1 MYKKIICA
9 FIFIFAI
16 LMSYPLFIKSASAT
30 QADIEPESN
39 IERTYDVKSNY
50 YSQVDDKTK
59 IDLPDASVLNGYTL
73 VSHADGLTL
82 YVDTRGNKLNIAVK
96 MDNGYIFYSDPKYYG
111 YNISAYL
118 TTNGLSEISS
128 TLLVNGQY
136 SSSIEKNQKPIVTYD
151 FDSVVNGF
159 KARIDFDKL
168 GIIINIYVSIENG
181 KLKVSVP
188 DNEIEEN
195 GYLKITKSIK
205 LGPDGRPAR
214 DENNNTII
222 EEKETLYNFALSAIS
237 LFQYFGCVGYD
248 TGFENRINGYDF
260 IPDGSGALSRF
271 QYDRTYTTRLQK
283 RIYGDDMGIKTYTS
297 SVAHLSDDIRISLPI
312 YGVVHGYNQYA
323 FLNTI
328 TSSAGSAELVHEPFG
343 YSSRTIQTTYFKFYT
358 REQYSIA
365 LSTSEQGSTT
375 TLPLNRYGDDIKFE
389 YSFIEGDSANYSGLA
404 SLYRSD
410 YLNLTG
416 SVEEDYTPLG
426 LNVLA
431 QDYKK
436 GLFGKKFIKMTTYK
450 ELSQIIQIL
459 EKEGVDNFS
468 INYTG
473 WNKGGYYNNNNY
485 KPKRSLN
492 LGTTRSLK
500 MTIGYMHYKGYNV
513 ESNIDLLTSY
523 TDTKKGVV
531 KKTNLDIFSK
541 YSDSSLFDNAY
552 LLSPVGVSNNILKY
566 NKQYEKYKF
575 DSINLGYYS
584 LNNFQYRY
592 KGTNYS
598 REVAIYQAVEEL
610 KKISESYQISLTG
623 ANSYTFDYLTRFYN
637 MESNATSYT
646 YLTDSV
652 PFISLILSG
661 YTELFS
667 KEINFLS
674 DYDQLALRLVEYN
687 IYPYFVITNEDSSK
701 LRYTNSEFLYTT
713 MFSLWK
719 DDIVEFYSFIS
730 KALNNTIGANMVNHE
745 TIKDGVT
752 RVTYSNGVKIY
763 INFNKTNV
771 SVDGLNISSLSY
783 EVVR

>member
-1 MYKKIICA
+1 MYKKIICTLLLV
-9 FIFIFAI
+9 FAI
-16 LMSYPLFIKSASAT
+16 LMSISLFSVKTNAEKV
-30 QADIEPESN
+30 DIEPESD
-39 IERTYDVKSNY
+39 IERTYDVLSNY
-50 YSQVDDKTK
+50 YSQVDDKTQVS
-59 IDLPDASVLNGYTL
+59 LPDLSVINGYKE
-73 VSHADGLTL
+73 VASADGLTL
-82 YVDTRGNKLNIAVK
+82 YLDTRGNKFNIAVK

-111 YNISAYL
+111 FNISAFL

-136 SSSIEKNQKPIVTYD
+136 STSVDKNQKPIITYD
-151 FDSVVNGF
+151 FESVQNGF
-159 KARIDFDKL
+159 KANINFDKL
-168 GIIINIYVSIENG
+168 GIIINVYVSIENG
-181 KLKVSVP
+181 KIKVNVP

-195 GYLKITKSIK
+195 GYKQVTKSVK
-205 LGPDGRPAR
+205 LGPDGRPVR
-214 DENNNTII
+214 DEDGKPVI
-222 EEKETLYNFALSAIS
+222 EERKTIYNFALSAIS

-248 TGFENRINGYDF
+248 TDYENKINGYNF

-271 QYDRTYTTRLQK
+271 QYDRSYSTRLQK

-297 SVAHLSDDIRISLPI
+297 SVAHLSDEIRISLPI

-328 TSSAGSAELVHEPFG
+328 TSGAGAAEVILEPFG
-343 YSSRTIQTTYFKFYT
+343 YSSRTLQTTYFKFYT

-375 TLPLNRYGDDIKFE
+375 TLPVKRYGDDITFE
-389 YSFIEGDSANYSGLA
+389 YSFLNGNDANYSGIA
-404 SLYRSD
+404 SLYRKD
-410 YLNLTG
+410 YLNLVN
-416 SVEEDYTPLG
+416 SVDEEYVPLG

-436 GLFGKKFIKMTTYK
+436 GLFGKRFIKMTTYK
-450 ELSQIIQIL
+450 ELSQIVKLL

-473 WNKGGYYNNNNY
+473 WNKGGYYNNNSY

-492 LGTTRSLK
+492 LGTTRTLK
-500 MTIGYMHYKGYNV
+500 MVIGYIKAGGYNI
-513 ESNIDLLTSY
+513 EPSIDLLTAYSE
-523 TDTKKGVV
+523 TKKGVV

-541 YSDSSLFDNAY
+541 YSDSSLFDETY

-566 NKQYEKYKF
+566 NKQYDKYKF

-592 KGTNYS
+592 KSVNYS
-598 REVAIYQAVEEL
+598 RDKAISQAREEL
-610 KKISESYQISLTG
+610 KKISDEYQVSLLG
-623 ANSYTFDYLTRFYN
+623 ANSYTFDYLMRFYN

-661 YTELFS
+661 YVELFS
-667 KEINFLS
+667 KEINFQA

-687 IYPYFVITNEDSSK
+687 IYPYFVITDEDSSK

-713 MFSLWK
+713 KFSLWK
-719 DDIVEFYSFIS
+719 DDIIKFYSFIS
-730 KALNNTIGANMVNHE
+730 KALNNTLGANMVNHE
-745 TIKDGVT
+745 TVSSGVSK
-752 RVTYSNGVKIY
+752 VTYSNGVKIY
-763 INFNKTNV
+763 INFNKVNV
-771 SVDGLNISSLSY
+771 SVDGINLEPLSY
-783 EVVR
+783 EVKR